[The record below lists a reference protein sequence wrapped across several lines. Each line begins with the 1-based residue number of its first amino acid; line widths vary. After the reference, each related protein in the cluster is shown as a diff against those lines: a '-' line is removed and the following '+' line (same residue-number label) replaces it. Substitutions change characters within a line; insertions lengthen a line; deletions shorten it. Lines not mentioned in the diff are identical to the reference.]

1 MIGRYYLTTSK
12 DLDSFREMFT
22 FDIKSISSYEL
33 GKSPLGNLPEPSG
46 ASNCNDVAE
55 DVTAQED
62 SSLSLHDDIAKV

>member
-1 MIGRYYLTTSK
+1 
-12 DLDSFREMFT
+12 MFT